1 MIFEIEECEQKL
13 GYSFK
18 DKMLLR
24 KCFTH
29 ASYSNEHGTE
39 NNELLEF
46 FGDAIIQYVVTEYLV
61 NSVSGNEGYLT
72 DRRKEI
78 VSKEPLLKSI
88 KKLGIGQFIL
98 LGKGQEENLSYRE
111 KLFSSLYEALVAG
124 IYIDGGLKECKK
136 FINRTIIL
144 DFQQEQVKKNKKKK
158 GEKDGKSLFQEYVQK
173 YKLGSI
179 TYELLGR
186 SGPDHDPVFRVGAL
200 LNGKQIGEASGKTK
214 KSAEAESA
222 LKAIKKLKEE
232 KQGK

>member
-1 MIFEIEECEQKL
+1 MIFEIEECEEKI
-13 GYSFK
+13 GYTFK
-18 DKMLLR
+18 DKLLLR

-46 FGDAIIQYVVTEYLV
+46 FGDAIIQYVVTEFLV
-61 NSVSGNEGYLT
+61 NSISGDEGSLT
-72 DRRKEI
+72 EKRKKI
-78 VSKEPLLKSI
+78 VSKEPLLKAI

-98 LGKGQEENLSYRE
+98 LGKGQEGSLSYRE

-124 IYIDGGLKECKK
+124 IYLDGGMKECKK
-136 FINRTIIL
+136 FITRTIIL
-144 DFQQEQVKKNKKKK
+144 EFQKEQIKKKK
-158 GEKDGKSLFQEYVQK
+158 RKDGDKDGKSLFQEYVQK

-200 LNGKQIGEASGKTK
+200 LNGKQLSEASGKTK
-214 KSAEAESA
+214 KSAESESA
-222 LKAIKKLKEE
+222 LKALEILKEE